1 MGNPTQKTESL
12 DIRALRVFD
21 AVAASG
27 NLSLAAKQL
36 GITQS
41 AVSQTLNQIEK
52 ILEVLL
58 FDRTRRPLKLTAA
71 GIALSRRAR
80 QIVDDMDRLVVHVR
94 EADLMIKPALRV
106 GMIDSF
112 AATVGPAVVRQMTN
126 SASQLLLWSGLA
138 NSHATAF
145 LNRQLD
151 VIVSSDPL
159 DDIDAIVRR
168 VIVTEPFLVVVPKSR
183 AALLEGRSL
192 RELMG
197 LFPLIRFSSRSHFG
211 VIIDRYLKRS
221 GLTPQ
226 SFLEIDTAD
235 VVMAMV
241 AADLGWTITTPLCL
255 VQGKSHLDRVAILPQ
270 DSLRL
275 KRTIYQLS
283 RDGEFEEM
291 ALLCSQ
297 VSKRVLNEELLP
309 LICSYIPWLKE
320 SDFVA

>member
-1 MGNPTQKTESL
+1 MDGV
-12 DIRALRVFD
+12 DIRALRVFE

-27 NLSLAAKQL
+27 NLSVAAKQL

-41 AVSQTLNQIEK
+41 AVSQTLNQIEQL
-52 ILEVLL
+52 LEVLL

-80 QIVDDMDRLVVHVR
+80 QIVEDMDRLVVHVR

-112 AATVGPAVVRQMTN
+112 AATVGPAVVRQMTS

-151 VIVSSDPL
+151 MIVTSDPL
-159 DDIDAIVRR
+159 EDVDAIIRR
-168 VIVTEPFLVVVPKSR
+168 VIFSEPFLIVLPKSR
-183 AALLEGRSL
+183 KAQFESKSL

-211 VIIDRYLKRS
+211 VIIDRYLRRS
-221 GLTPQ
+221 GLIPQ
-226 SFLEIDTAD
+226 SYLEIDTAD

-241 AADLGWTITTPLCL
+241 AADLGWTIATPLCL
-255 VQGKSHLDRVAILPQ
+255 LQGRSHLEDVVVLPYA
-270 DSLRL
+270 DLRL
-275 KRTIYQLS
+275 TRTIYQLS
-283 RDGEFEEM
+283 REEEFEEM

-297 VSKRVLNEELLP
+297 VSKQVLNEELIP
-309 LICSYIPWLKE
+309 LIRSYIPWLKD
-320 SDFVA
+320 SSFAS